1 MKSLTKKLGLLV
13 RLAQGKKKAF
23 IVDYPHSHVTA
34 GTVSTYS
41 AVEALF
47 SSKKGE
53 YTETLRAF
61 GTYLDDLRT
70 AKSTEA
76 FMWVEG
82 GMFPP
87 LDIIST
93 YCMVRHFK
101 PARIL
106 EIGSGTSSHVS
117 VQALKDNGTGAITC
131 IDPQP
136 RSSIEALDITFRK
149 RSLSEGD
156 VEEIRDFEAN
166 DILFIDSSHLMY
178 PGFDTDIEFNRMF
191 PELPKGAIVHIHDIF
206 LPDDYPPNWFDR
218 RYSEQNALIGWIMSG
233 YFDVIYPGYYLATRM
248 EDALNET
255 FGDLMPR
262 IPREN
267 AGSIWLRKT

>member
-1 MKSLTKKLGLLV
+1 M

-23 IVDYPHSHVTA
+23 VVDYPHSHVKA

-47 SSKKGE
+47 EKNSGE
-53 YTETLRAF
+53 FLKTLSEF
-61 GTYLDDLRT
+61 TTYLPDLRKMK
-70 AKSTEA
+70 AKET

-93 YCMVRHFK
+93 YCMVRAHK

-117 VQALKDNGTGAITC
+117 VQALKDNGIGEMTC

-136 RSSIEALDITFRK
+136 RSSIEALDITFK
-149 RSLSEGD
+149 KQSLSEGD
-156 VEEIRDFEAN
+156 VEAIQYFEAN

-191 PELPKGAIVHIHDIF
+191 PELPKGAIVHVHDIF
-206 LPDDYPPNWFDR
+206 LPDDYPHSWFDR
-218 RYSEQNALIGWIMSG
+218 RYSEQNALIGWILSG
-233 YFDVIYPGYYLATRM
+233 YFDVVFPAFYLATRM
-248 EDALNET
+248 SDKLEDA
-255 FGDLMPR
+255 FGDLMPNN
-262 IPREN
+262 PSEN
-267 AGSIWLRKT
+267 AGSIWLRKN